1 METLGHVH
9 AYRCMC
15 THAQALR
22 MHVYTYTSMR
32 MHAKVPETMRNK
44 CGDLSARMELFITR
58 RSVRWVSV

>member
-44 CGDLSARMELFITR
+44 FYA
-58 RSVRWVSV
+58 

>member
-15 THAQALR
+15 MHAQALR

-44 CGDLSARMELFITR
+44 FYA
-58 RSVRWVSV
+58 